1 MKPILSPKEFDQFL
15 EEDNIREIGTGV
27 KITLISSKLQDL
39 KLEQELLIEKL
50 ETDDNNDCKDMIAL
64 AKYFLLIRHMKKV
77 LNGLNKNFLE
87 G

>member
-15 EEDNIREIGTGV
+15 EEYNIREISTGV

-50 ETDDNNDCKDMIAL
+50 ETEDNNDCKDMIAL
-64 AKYFLLIRHMKKV
+64 AKYFLLIRHLKKV
-77 LNGLNKNFLE
+77 LNALNKNFLE

>member
-15 EEDNIREIGTGV
+15 EEDNIREIETGV

-77 LNGLNKNFLE
+77 LNSLNKNFLE